1 MATFTSYDGTVLH
14 YESIGDGPP
23 LVLVPGGPRA
33 AGYLEDLGGLSASRT
48 LIRYDA
54 RGTGASPRPAD
65 PATYAY
71 PSLARDVEALRA
83 HLGLDRL
90 DLLGHS
96 AGSVVAS
103 AYAAGHPTR
112 IDRLILVAP
121 SPQLYGK
128 GGDDVGDIL
137 ATRTDA
143 PWFSSV
149 SDAAGELLSLPPDT
163 PPAQVFDVLDRYT
176 PAAYGRWDAHQ
187 QAHAATQ
194 RTGFA
199 LDAWAGFWAG
209 TSTGWL
215 DDFATV
221 PAPVLVLTGDRDA
234 LTGVRIGDVVAA
246 GLPHARHVTIP
257 GAGHYP
263 WVDEPAAFAAAVA
276 GFLAA

>member
-1 MATFTSYDGTVLH
+1 MANFTSFDGTVLS

-33 AGYLEDLGGLSASRT
+33 AGYLEDLGGLSASRR

-54 RGTGASPRPAD
+54 RGTGASARPGD
-65 PATYAY
+65 PSTYAY
-71 PSLARDVEALRA
+71 PVLARDVEALRE
-83 HLGLDRL
+83 HLGLERL

-103 AYAAGHPTR
+103 AYAAAHPGR
-112 IDRLILVAP
+112 IHRLVLVSP

-143 PWFSSV
+143 PWHEQV
-149 SDAAGELLSLPPDT
+149 GAAAGELLSLPPDAT
-163 PPAQVFDVLDRYT
+163 PERVFDVLDRYT
-176 PAAYGRWDAHQ
+176 PAAYGRWDERQ
-187 QAHAATQ
+187 RAHAATQ
-194 RTGFA
+194 RAQFA
-199 LDAWAGFWAG
+199 LPAWAGFWAG
-209 TSTGWL
+209 TDTAWL
-215 DDFATV
+215 DDLATL

-234 LTGVRIGDVVAA
+234 LTGVRIGDVVTA
-246 GLPHARHVTIP
+246 GLPNGTHVTIP

-263 WVDEPAAFAAAVA
+263 WVDEPAAFAAAVNE
-276 GFLAA
+276 FLA

>member
-1 MATFTSYDGTVLH
+1 MATFTSFDGTVLH
-14 YESIGDGPP
+14 YGSIGDGPP

-54 RGTGASPRPAD
+54 RGTGASARPAD

-71 PSLARDVEALRA
+71 PVLARDVEALRS
-83 HLGLDRL
+83 HLGLESL

-103 AYAAGHPTR
+103 AYAAAHPAR
-112 IDRLILVAP
+112 IARLVLVSP

-137 ATRTDA
+137 GTRTDA
-143 PWFSSV
+143 PWHTEV
-149 SDAAGELLSLPPDT
+149 GAAAGELLSLPPDAA
-163 PPAQVFDVLDRYT
+163 PSRVFDVLDRYT
-176 PAAYGRWDAHQ
+176 PAAYGRWDDRQ

-194 RTGFA
+194 RAQFA
-199 LDAWAGFWAG
+199 LEAWSGFWAG
-209 TSTGWL
+209 TDNGWL
-215 DDFATV
+215 DDLATL

-246 GLPHARHVTIP
+246 GLPHARHETIP

-263 WVDEPAAFAAAVA
+263 WVDEPAAFTAAVA
-276 GFLAA
+276 GFLA